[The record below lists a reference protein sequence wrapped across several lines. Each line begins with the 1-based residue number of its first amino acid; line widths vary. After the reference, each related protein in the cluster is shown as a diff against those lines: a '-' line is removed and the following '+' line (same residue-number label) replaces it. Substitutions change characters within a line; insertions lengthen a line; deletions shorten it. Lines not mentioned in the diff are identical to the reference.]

1 MKSRGSV
8 NTLFENR
15 MMLSVAPLIGGVN
28 VHDLCST
35 GKATPEY
42 LDLLV
47 RREIGNKRWNMNSD
61 NVRVMNCKINMLRIL
76 GSVSNLRVN
85 HRLGDLLLS
94 FKEFLEEGKQMLDKE
109 NWVTDD
115 FFDR

>member
-1 MKSRGSV
+1 
-8 NTLFENR
+8 
-15 MMLSVAPLIGGVN
+15 
-28 VHDLCST
+28 
-35 GKATPEY
+35 
-42 LDLLV
+42 
-47 RREIGNKRWNMNSD
+47 
-61 NVRVMNCKINMLRIL
+61 MLRIL

-109 NWVTDD
+109 NGVTDD